1 MFPWATL
8 GANDINKPF
17 SEMTPEDK
25 AIMWGKYETEIVETE
40 SDYIDKLRLIKELYM
55 APLVALT
62 KTGNE
67 KNAIITAT
75 QITHIFSNLDII
87 LNYNT
92 ILYKQMREWKE
103 KVDEE
108 KAAAAAAAAAAA
120 SKKKKKDKEEPVRRD
135 SEGDCPPCKVAR
147 VHLPDADGL
156 LEDVHQLLQQLPPCP
171 RDDQRAQGEE
181 QALCGLHQRAPA

>member
-25 AIMWGKYETEIVETE
+25 AIMRGKYETEIVETE

-75 QITHIFSNLDII
+75 HRSPTSSATWTSSSTTTLSS
-87 LNYNT
+87 T
-92 ILYKQMREWKE
+92 SR
-103 KVDEE
+103 
-108 KAAAAAAAAAAA
+108 
-120 SKKKKKDKEEPVRRD
+120 
-135 SEGDCPPCKVAR
+135 
-147 VHLPDADGL
+147 
-156 LEDVHQLLQQLPPCP
+156 
-171 RDDQRAQGEE
+171 
-181 QALCGLHQRAPA
+181 